1 MTPLTVHGC
10 RAGPGRGWSLDCL
23 LVKRRPYGL
32 IVGVAVLMG
41 VVAVLASQALG
52 ERLLDPDGF
61 LGPAWV
67 RLPAMVLGAFLVDIV
82 PRSLWHSR
90 RRIRSFWQEAKRLT
104 REHWTRQRIALVVIG
119 LTSFYIT
126 YVSYRNLKNY
136 LPKMYST
143 MEDPLLHKLDV
154 WLFFGHEPATVLHTI
169 FGESWAAHFFA
180 FIYLL
185 YLPLAPFSLVVWLV
199 WSRNISYGYW
209 YATANCLTWA
219 LGTLSYYLIP
229 TMGPAFWY
237 PWLYT
242 GLEVTGVTDLQ
253 DSLWSSRQAVR
264 FPLNPF
270 SGSIQ
275 SVAGFASLHTAL
287 TLVIAMV
294 AHYTVRHA
302 LIRWAAWVFFG
313 LTVISTLYFGWHY
326 VADDVG
332 GVVIAV
338 LAVWLGGIATGQR
351 FERRGLSSSAPEERA
366 GTVPEERVKA
376 SL

>member
-1 MTPLTVHGC
+1 M
-10 RAGPGRGWSLDCL
+10 
-23 LVKRRPYGL
+23 
-32 IVGVAVLMG
+32 AVLMG
-41 VVAVLASQALG
+41 LVAVFASQALDV
-52 ERLLDPDGF
+52 RLLDPEGF

-90 RRIRSFWQEAKRLT
+90 RNVRGFFQESRRLT
-104 REHWTRQRIALVVIG
+104 HEHWTRPRIALVVIG

-136 LPKMYST
+136 LPRLYTT

-154 WLFFGHEPATVLHTI
+154 WLFFGHEPATVLHSM
-169 FGESWAAHFFA
+169 FGETWAAHFFA

-185 YLPLAPFSLVVWLV
+185 YLPLAPLSLVVWLV

-209 YATANCLTWA
+209 YATANCLTWV
-219 LGTLSYYLIP
+219 LGTISYYAIP

-253 DSLWSSRQAVR
+253 DSLWSSRVDVR

-270 SGSIQ
+270 SESIQ

-287 TLVIAMV
+287 TLVIALV
-294 AHYTVRHA
+294 AQHTVRHA
-302 LIRWAAWVFFG
+302 VIRWAAWVFFG

-326 VADDVG
+326 VADDIA
-332 GVVIAV
+332 GVAIALV
-338 LAVWLGGIATGQR
+338 AVWLGGVATGQK
-351 FERRGLSSSAPEERA
+351 FDRGWMSSRAPEDAAPAVEKDSAPAAAES
-366 GTVPEERVKA
+366 GHFL
-376 SL
+376 S

>member
-1 MTPLTVHGC
+1 M
-10 RAGPGRGWSLDCL
+10 
-23 LVKRRPYGL
+23 KRRPYGL
-32 IVGVAVLMG
+32 IVGVAVGMG
-41 VVAVLASQALG
+41 VTAVVASQLLG

-67 RLPAMVLGAFLVDIV
+67 RLPAMVLGAFLIDIV

-90 RRIRSFWQEAKRLT
+90 KRIRSFMQEARRLT

-136 LPKMYST
+136 LPRMYST
-143 MEDPLLHKLDV
+143 MEDPLLHKLDL
-154 WLFFGHEPATVLHTI
+154 WLFFGHEPATVLHSI
-169 FGESWAAHFFA
+169 FGETWAAHFFA

-185 YLPLAPFSLVVWLV
+185 YLPLAPLTLVVWLV
-199 WSRNISYGYW
+199 WSRHISYGYW
-209 YATANCLTWA
+209 YATANCLNWA
-219 LGTLSYYLIP
+219 FGTISYYLIP

-253 DSLWSSRQAVR
+253 DSLWSSRQEVR

-287 TLVIAMV
+287 TLIIAMV

-302 LIRWAAWVFFG
+302 LIRWSAWVFFG

-338 LAVWLGGIATGQR
+338 LAVWLGGIATGQK
-351 FERRGLSSSAPEERA
+351 FQRGGLAARAPEERDEA
-366 GTVPEERVKA
+366 VEAELEKA